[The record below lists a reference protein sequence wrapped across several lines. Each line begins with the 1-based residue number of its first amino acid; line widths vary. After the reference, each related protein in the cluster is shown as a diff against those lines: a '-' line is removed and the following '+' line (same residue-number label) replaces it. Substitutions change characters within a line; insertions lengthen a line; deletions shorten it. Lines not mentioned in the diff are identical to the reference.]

1 VDRRTAG
8 RNASLFHRFVTAA
21 RDCADDVVDPLDLED
36 AAAVGDGGRT
46 KEDAIVVDEN
56 EEPQK
61 RGSRKGSQKQP
72 EKPKPRSKPAYMRVS
87 ERQII
92 ERLDEKNWQAEGHEL
107 IGQRVRRYLGGDRV
121 ANGMVVQWLPAGRD
135 PEQMPVLFRVQHDKT
150 RSKEELGEVE
160 GACCPWP

>member
-1 VDRRTAG
+1 M
-8 RNASLFHRFVTAA
+8 
-21 RDCADDVVDPLDLED
+21 
-36 AAAVGDGGRT
+36 
-46 KEDAIVVDEN
+46 VDEN

-92 ERLDEKNWQAEGHEL
+92 ERLDETNWQAEGHEL
-107 IGQRVRRYLGGDRV
+107 IGQRVRRHLGGDRV
-121 ANGMVVQWLPAGRD
+121 ANGMVAQWLPAGRD

-160 GACCPWP
+160 GACSP